1 MNLTK
6 TSLQSKKKTI
16 IKKKKKK
23 IFFIIYEKTLNLKFK
38 LKI

>member
-6 TSLQSKKKTI
+6 TSLQSKKI
-16 IKKKKKK
+16 ISKKKKKK
-23 IFFIIYEKTLNLKFK
+23 IFINLQKKKFK